1 MDILVERVR
10 KILMEP
16 KLAWQEIKSENTST
30 SEIVRDYLIYLAAIP
45 PVSYFIGQVLLGRPR
60 LGLLPGIL
68 TAGVLYVLLFV
79 AVTIAATV
87 VNAIAPEFQAT
98 TDDAKA
104 FKLVT
109 YSCTAPLVA
118 TVFFIIPE
126 LSVLAVL
133 GFYGIYILYLG
144 IPELTDCPQDKALAY
159 TVASV
164 MTIVVLTAIAFGLAR
179 IFTCR

>member
-16 KLAWQEIKSENTST
+16 KQAWQEIKDEKTTTSDL
-30 SEIVRDYLIYLAAIP
+30 VRDYLIYLAAIP
-45 PVSYFIGQVLLGRPR
+45 PISYFIGQVLLGHPR
-60 LGLLPGIL
+60 LGPVAGLI

-79 AVTIAATV
+79 AMTIAATV
-87 VNAIAPEFQAT
+87 VNAIAPEFQAS
-98 TDDAKA
+98 TDESKA
-104 FKLVT
+104 FKLVA
-109 YSCTAPLVA
+109 YSCSAPLVA

-164 MTIVVLTAIAFGLAR
+164 ITIVVLTAIAFGLAR